1 MLNRRSGE
9 ANSALS
15 PRVSLCGFD
24 DVSPLMEYTA
34 KLVRWDSN
42 LIFFVAPPPLFV
54 VLANRFPLAARDER
68 RMDSERRR
76 GGGGDIKERRRSYV
90 KEQERGRIVEKQFEP
105 CLCLRPTFGPTNR
118 TYRVVQCD
126 GSGSERRWETLHVF
140 FVLEKRNDRG
150 WFHEKA
156 TSSSAS
162 ASVRLQPIFC

>member
-1 MLNRRSGE
+1 M
-9 ANSALS
+9 S

-76 GGGGDIKERRRSYV
+76 GGGGDIKERRSYV

-140 FVLEKRNDRG
+140 FVLEKRNDRVVG
-150 WFHEKA
+150 SMKRPHHRPRP
-156 TSSSAS
+156 
-162 ASVRLQPIFC
+162 SVRLQLQPIFC